1 MESKNINIEKH
12 ESFDYKEKEI
22 KNDKLNEEKEEFN
35 CIKDEDNDNDNENNI
50 EDEMNIKDNKSIT
63 NKEDIN
69 ENDINN
75 ICKDSKYGI
84 DEDGNPMEI
93 KEINKRKLIAYIIE
107 REEKNNYLIDI
118 QGNILEKNEDDYYCY
133 KNGEEVVII
142 KDFDVQNPE
151 LRIYGHRKTNFE
163 EIKKSFEEKI
173 TKENNTKINNINN
186 NKSFSSIK
194 EDDKKERNIKTEVRN
209 KKENFSL
216 ANDNN
221 NNLNKNRSMV
231 IENDTVEEKE
241 NKSKKDNS
249 NFYPEINIGNSEF
262 KNQMNLWRQRY
273 GKNNDFIDNKSIDK
287 GNIINKIPIS
297 KPSYSHRTYS
307 SLTRGRSELISRTD
321 SILKMT
327 SSRRDNIIP
336 TKYSPKFKK
345 LSIPKIDKGLLYNRN
360 YSYIN
365 IKDENYKNIRLK
377 KKKIDKN
384 YIRNQTLEDIN
395 NKSDTLSKELKSEIF
410 NEDDKIKRANLL
422 QNMKEKYKYNLL
434 NEESK
439 EEKKI
444 TKIDSYIYSNMK
456 KINFMK
462 KNKLI
467 KCSVLKK
474 EVNQIISNFNK
485 NQRIKKNKEKII
497 NNNGNKTF
505 NYDDIPYN
513 KKGERLFFEYG
524 NDDIYRKI
532 KLIPNKIRKNKYEI
546 HNNNFQINNSI
557 IKFENFS
564 SNNYYRKI
572 KHNKY

>member
-1 MESKNINIEKH
+1 MESKNLKEEKQ
-12 ESFDYKEKEI
+12 ESFDNKEKEI
-22 KNDKLNEEKEEFN
+22 KNNKFNEEKEEFN
-35 CIKDEDNDNDNENNI
+35 FIKDDDNDNDNDNENNI
-50 EDEMNIKDNKSIT
+50 EDEMNIKDDKNIT

-107 REEKNNYLIDI
+107 RKEKNNYLIDI

-209 KKENFSL
+209 KKENLSL

-231 IENDTVEEKE
+231 IENDTVDEKE

-273 GKNNDFIDNKSIDK
+273 GKNNDFIDKKSIDK

-307 SLTRGRSELISRTD
+307 SL
-321 SILKMT
+321 
-327 SSRRDNIIP
+327 
-336 TKYSPKFKK
+336 Y
-345 LSIPKIDKGLLYNRN
+345 
-360 YSYIN
+360 
-365 IKDENYKNIRLK
+365 
-377 KKKIDKN
+377 
-384 YIRNQTLEDIN
+384 
-395 NKSDTLSKELKSEIF
+395 
-410 NEDDKIKRANLL
+410 RA
-422 QNMKEKYKYNLL
+422 
-434 NEESK
+434 
-439 EEKKI
+439 
-444 TKIDSYIYSNMK
+444 
-456 KINFMK
+456 
-462 KNKLI
+462 
-467 KCSVLKK
+467 
-474 EVNQIISNFNK
+474 
-485 NQRIKKNKEKII
+485 
-497 NNNGNKTF
+497 
-505 NYDDIPYN
+505 
-513 KKGERLFFEYG
+513 
-524 NDDIYRKI
+524 
-532 KLIPNKIRKNKYEI
+532 
-546 HNNNFQINNSI
+546 
-557 IKFENFS
+557 FS
-564 SNNYYRKI
+564 
-572 KHNKY
+572 